1 MRWFC
6 IPTLRSEFSP
16 NPKFHKKSTGIFCLK
31 ARFNEERIDEI
42 GFSFLLQIS
51 IKTKQHMKNIHTT
64 FDQIM
69 GRDDKEKLLNQRSA
83 VIWFTGLSGAGKTT
97 VAQHLEKEL
106 YKQGYLTQILDGD
119 NIRSGINNNLG
130 FTEEDRLE
138 NIRRIAEVSK
148 LLINSGVITLNSF
161 ISPTEEIRQ
170 MAKDIIGEENFI
182 EVFVNTPI
190 EICEQRDVKG
200 LYKKAREGKIKN
212 FTGIDS
218 PFDPPSH
225 PDVELHTE
233 SHSIDESV
241 QACLN
246 VVLPKIKRK

>member
-1 MRWFC
+1 M
-6 IPTLRSEFSP
+6 T
-16 NPKFHKKSTGIFCLK
+16 
-31 ARFNEERIDEI
+31 
-42 GFSFLLQIS
+42 Q
-51 IKTKQHMKNIHTT
+51 KNIHTT

-69 GRDDKEKLLNQRSA
+69 GRADKEKLLNQRSA

-106 YKQGYLTQILDGD
+106 YKRDFLTQILDGD
-119 NIRSGINNNLG
+119 NIRSGINNNLS
-130 FTEEDRLE
+130 FTEADRLE

-148 LLINSGVITLNSF
+148 LLIHSGVITLNSF

-170 MAKDIIGEENFI
+170 MAKDIIGKENFI

-190 EICEQRDVKG
+190 EVCEQRDVKG

-218 PFDPPSH
+218 PFDPPLN

-233 SHSIDESV
+233 RESIEESV
-241 QACLN
+241 KKCLV
-246 VVLPKIKRK
+246 VVLPRIVLK